1 MPDYTPTSVANMRTV
16 FPEIPE
22 AIKQEP
28 THLELLRILKYL
40 MDCSQTQESTISDCN
55 LLFLCIP
62 LELYAT
68 YTNTAYPN
76 QPLDPGIV
84 PIYFGTNDTAA
95 RAMVKAQFENAKQ
108 LFTECKNMNKA
119 LTEEFLALIP
129 PLYTEE
135 FKKTCTG
142 NPNILFL
149 DVIRVCKGT
158 HIP

>member
-1 MPDYTPTSVANMRTV
+1 MPDYTPTSVADMRTV
-16 FPEIPE
+16 FPERPE

-28 THLELLRILKYL
+28 TLLELLRILKYL

-62 LELYAT
+62 PELYAT

-84 PIYFGTNDTAA
+84 PIYFGANDAAA
-95 RAMVKAQFENAKQ
+95 RATVKAQFENAKQ

-135 FKKTCTG
+135 FKKTRTG
-142 NPNILFL
+142 NPNISF
-149 DVIRVCKGT
+149 
-158 HIP
+158 